1 MRTKDIL
8 KSPLYLI
15 TLVICI
21 CFAGAFLVSAF
32 GQDDEIVEK
41 ENKKLDDAYFAV
53 LEKFELTEEEID
65 SCSISYEKNTEND
78 NEESCVYQIITTIDE
93 EERVFTVTFFSN
105 EYIEVVE
112 NGISDLPNDDEDS
125 GNNKSELSANTSN
138 SQTSNSKESSSS
150 QSKYVSKEL
159 VKSQV
164 LKDSENQVSDVH
176 FISIEL
182 DEKQIPPIYEVV
194 FESKNGY
201 RRYIYQVNAL
211 TGLLRHRTYYNQD
224 DLWDEENIFY
234 HIEGEDDDNSMAR
247 LWDADCRT
255 NKGGQSYYNEPVYP
269 EGFEPTKPSTPEED
283 EETSLE

>member
-1 MRTKDIL
+1 M
-8 KSPLYLI
+8 
-15 TLVICI
+15 
-21 CFAGAFLVSAF
+21 
-32 GQDDEIVEK
+32 
-41 ENKKLDDAYFAV
+41 
-53 LEKFELTEEEID
+53 
-65 SCSISYEKNTEND
+65 
-78 NEESCVYQIITTIDE
+78 
-93 EERVFTVTFFSN
+93 
-105 EYIEVVE
+105 VE

-125 GNNKSELSANTSN
+125 KNNKSELSANTSN

-211 TGLLRHRTYYNQD
+211 NGLLRHRTYYNQD

-255 NKGGQSYYNEPVYP
+255 NKGSQSYYNEPVYP
-269 EGFEPTKPSTPEED
+269 EGFEPTKPSTPEDD